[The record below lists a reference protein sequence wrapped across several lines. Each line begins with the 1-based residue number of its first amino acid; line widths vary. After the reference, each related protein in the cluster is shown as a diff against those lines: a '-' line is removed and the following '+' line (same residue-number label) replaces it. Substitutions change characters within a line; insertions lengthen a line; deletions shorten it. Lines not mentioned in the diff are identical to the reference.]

1 MKKISISLD
10 KLMFSWGAE
19 EYSLT
24 GSREFVEEY
33 QVKCNVVF
41 TLSKIWYRLSS

>member
-10 KLMFSWGAE
+10 MFMFSWGAE
-19 EYSLT
+19 EYSLI

-33 QVKCNVVF
+33 QVKYNVVL
-41 TLSKIWYRLSS
+41 TLR

>member
-19 EYSLT
+19 EYSLI

-33 QVKCNVVF
+33 QVKYNVVF
-41 TLSKIWYRLSS
+41 TCERM